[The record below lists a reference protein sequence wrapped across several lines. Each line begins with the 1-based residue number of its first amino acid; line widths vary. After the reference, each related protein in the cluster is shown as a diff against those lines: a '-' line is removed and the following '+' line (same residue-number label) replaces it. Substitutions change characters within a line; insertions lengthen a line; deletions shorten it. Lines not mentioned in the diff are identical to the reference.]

1 MSIQEPESFQ
11 EKLNSLVSNAAL
23 KIAHTI
29 RICIMQTKKTKFQ
42 SISRNIFCKFKKAYS
57 YYLRQE
63 QIIALE
69 YEIIMKLLSKM
80 VLRRLQKLGNY
91 SLFFKKIESTME
103 IEIFRKGV

>member
-1 MSIQEPESFQ
+1 MSIQERESFQ

-23 KIAHTI
+23 KIARTI
-29 RICIMQTKKTKFQ
+29 RICIMQTNKKKNKI
-42 SISRNIFCKFKKAYS
+42 SIYQLKCILQIRESFS

-69 YEIIMKLLSKM
+69 YEIILKLLSKM

-91 SLFFKKIESTME
+91 SLF
-103 IEIFRKGV
+103 

>member
-1 MSIQEPESFQ
+1 MYNTNKKNKISIYQSKYILQIQESF
-11 EKLNSLVSNAAL
+11 
-23 KIAHTI
+23 
-29 RICIMQTKKTKFQ
+29 
-42 SISRNIFCKFKKAYS
+42 S

-91 SLFFKKIESTME
+91 SLFFLKKIESTME
-103 IEIFRKGV
+103 IEIFRKEV

>member
-1 MSIQEPESFQ
+1 
-11 EKLNSLVSNAAL
+11 
-23 KIAHTI
+23 
-29 RICIMQTKKTKFQ
+29 MQTKKTKFQ
-42 SISRNIFCKFKKAYS
+42 SISRNVICKFKKAYS

-63 QIIALE
+63 QIISLE

-103 IEIFRKGV
+103 IEIFRKGVWVKATKYTRF

>member
-1 MSIQEPESFQ
+1 MSIQELESFQ

-23 KIAHTI
+23 KIARTI
-29 RICIMQTKKTKFQ
+29 RICIMQTNKKKNKISIYQ
-42 SISRNIFCKFKKAYS
+42 SKCILQIQESFS

-69 YEIIMKLLSKM
+69 YEIILKLLSKM

-91 SLFFKKIESTME
+91 SLF
-103 IEIFRKGV
+103 

>member
-1 MSIQEPESFQ
+1 MSIQERESFQ

-23 KIAHTI
+23 KIARTI
-29 RICIMQTKKTKFQ
+29 RICIIQTKNKISIYQ
-42 SISRNIFCKFKKAYS
+42 SKYILQIQESFS

-69 YEIIMKLLSKM
+69 YEIILKLLSKM

-91 SLFFKKIESTME
+91 SLFLKKKLNQQW
-103 IEIFRKGV
+103 R

>member
-1 MSIQEPESFQ
+1 MSIQERESFQ

-23 KIAHTI
+23 KIARTI
-29 RICIMQTKKTKFQ
+29 RICIMQTKQKKNKISIYQ
-42 SISRNIFCKFKKAYS
+42 SKCILQIQESFS

-69 YEIIMKLLSKM
+69 YEIILKLLSKM

-91 SLFFKKIESTME
+91 SLF
-103 IEIFRKGV
+103 

>member
-1 MSIQEPESFQ
+1 MSIQELESFQ

-23 KIAHTI
+23 KIARTI
-29 RICIMQTKKTKFQ
+29 RICIMQTNKKKNKISIYQ
-42 SISRNIFCKFKKAYS
+42 SKCILQIQESFS

-69 YEIIMKLLSKM
+69 YEIILKLLSKM

-91 SLFFKKIESTME
+91 SLFKK
-103 IEIFRKGV
+103 KN